1 MNSYA
6 RPASL
11 RGLWFVLIAA
21 VLWGT
26 VGATTRFI
34 YAADDVSPLAV
45 SLMRLAI
52 SAPILAVSCWKL
64 LGRRMFDIQRR
75 DLGLMALIGFL
86 IAFYHAAYFAAIT
99 YIGIAVA
106 TLLTICVAP
115 IIVAGLSALL
125 KQEQITQRIV
135 VAMVCALVGAAVL
148 IGSQAE
154 VELQERTLT
163 GSLFALGSACGYAAM
178 IVCGRFLAQRYH
190 PLQITTIEFGAGT
203 LTSAVLNIVAG
214 TTLSFSPASWL
225 LLLYLGAVTTALG
238 YGLFLAGMRTTSGT
252 VASTLTL
259 AEPLT
264 AAVIAWLLF
273 GEQLGASG
281 IGGALL
287 LVFSFVILAYGQKA
301 TLRSRERVH

>member
-1 MNSYA
+1 MNSLLTA
-6 RPASL
+6 HPASL
-11 RGLWFVLIAA
+11 RGLGFVLIAA

-26 VGATTRFI
+26 TGAATRLI
-34 YAADDVSPLAV
+34 YVNDDVSPLAV

-52 SAPILAVSCWKL
+52 SAPILATSCWKL
-64 LGRRMFDIQRR
+64 LGRRMFAIRRR
-75 DLGLMALIGFL
+75 DLGIMALIGFL

-99 YIGIAVA
+99 YIGISVA
-106 TLLTICVAP
+106 TLLTICTAP
-115 IIVAGLSALL
+115 IIVVGLSALL
-125 KQEQITQRIV
+125 KQEQLTRHV
-135 VAMVCALVGAAVL
+135 LVSLTCALVGAAVL

-154 VELQERTLT
+154 VELQQDTLI
-163 GSLFALGSACGYAAM
+163 GSLFALGSAFGYAAM

-190 PLQITTIEFGAGT
+190 PLQITTVEFSAGT
-203 LTSAVLNIVAG
+203 LTSLVLNLLAG

-225 LLLYLGAVTTALG
+225 LLLYLGAITTALG

-273 GEQLGASG
+273 GEQLGAGG

-287 LVFSFVILAYGQKA
+287 LVFSFVMLAYSQNAKPGG
-301 TLRSRERVH
+301 